1 MSSYELLGVVPEP
14 SRGVVTTQAD
24 VFPFVEFI
32 VETDYN
38 NAREALQAIIEADYP
53 GGVVNP
59 DAWRY
64 VGLGGQQI
72 KTFLTRYVLY
82 AREKKDFITPVTFS
96 VFQNEMHLK
105 WPDLATDQLTVW
117 LNAMISATAQGTLPD
132 TILKPYKYV
141 PEHITAPKLIGT
153 FVKDVIKPV
162 IPQVNLAIWVLGGVA
177 VIYLLGK
184 TVLTKGIKLPSKS
197 V

>member
-1 MSSYELLGVVPEP
+1 MSSYELLGVVA
-14 SRGVVTTQAD
+14 TQAD

-32 VETDYN
+32 LPTDYN
-38 NAREALQAIIEADYP
+38 NAKTALQTIIEADYP
-53 GGVVNP
+53 GGVVNLN
-59 DAWRY
+59 AWRY

-117 LNAMISATAQGTLPD
+117 LNAMISATAQATLPD
-132 TILKPYKYV
+132 TILKPYNYV
-141 PEHITAPKLIGT
+141 PEEITAPSLLGAG
-153 FVKDVIKPV
+153 IKPLV
-162 IPQVNLAIWVLGGVA
+162 PQVNLAIWVLGGVA